1 MKRQATISSYFT
13 PKKTKLEV
21 PQQKNKIETKGLKE
35 DKVLS
40 AEDRKGLHEQFV
52 ERLGAVEQAKRQRRM
67 EPVPQKHSPLEL
79 QVLELKARYPDCLLL
94 IEVGYKFRFFG
105 EDAKIAS
112 RVLHIANMV
121 DRNFYVASIPVHR
134 LSIHV
139 QKLVNAGYKV
149 GIVRQT
155 ETAALKAI
163 GSNRNQ
169 PFERKLTQML
179 TKGTI
184 VDEMYEP
191 VMTHASG
198 YLMCLIEERRGGNGP
213 DDRVYT
219 GMVAVQPSTG
229 DIIYDTFEDTFMR
242 NELETRLLHIEP
254 SEILVP
260 RVLST
265 PTEKL
270 IKHLSTGEGAV
281 RIEQMPLKDTLSVD
295 YNAAVTFISEFY
307 SKSEKAETL
316 PAILELPDIVIK
328 VLAALIRYLK
338 EFDLSSMLHISKRI
352 SSFVSKSHMLM
363 NANTLINLEVY
374 RNNINNKEE
383 GSLFSVLD
391 HTRTKFGQRQL
402 RKWVGRP
409 LVDIEKLNERVDAI
423 NELLISSNPKKNK
436 LLTLLK
442 QLPDVEKGLC
452 RIYYGRSSPAELV
465 QVLDALLAV
474 SNLFS
479 TDVEPQFKSELLN
492 RLFNALPSIHHDV
505 SYYREMIDPTYA
517 SDKTKFFKSEA
528 KWPDIPREKNNIKFV
543 EGLLYDHL
551 EELKTMT
558 NLSNLKYVEVA
569 GIEFLLEVEN
579 SKARL
584 VPADWIKISGT
595 KAVSRFHSRYIIQ
608 QLKEREQ
615 HKERLLLLTEKAFK
629 DLLGEI
635 SEKYESFRDV
645 VFCLAQLDCLLSLAA
660 TASQA
665 NYVRPHF
672 TEERKI
678 DVKQGRHPIIEKLTS
693 YVSNDIQFS
702 DSQTTMVLTGPN
714 MGGKS
719 SYIRQIALICMMGQI
734 GSFVPAE
741 SATLCML
748 DAIYTRMGASDNMM
762 RGESTFMVELHETS
776 DIMRL
781 ATPRSLVILDELGRG
796 TSTHDGQAIAYAVLQ
811 HFIQHVQSFTV
822 FVTHYPSLS
831 QLATQFSDKANNYYM
846 DYIEEEN
853 NEGMYINYAL
863 QNGNLADTFV

>member
-1 MKRQATISSYFT
+1 
-13 PKKTKLEV
+13 
-21 PQQKNKIETKGLKE
+21 
-35 DKVLS
+35 
-40 AEDRKGLHEQFV
+40 
-52 ERLGAVEQAKRQRRM
+52 
-67 EPVPQKHSPLEL
+67 
-79 QVLELKARYPDCLLL
+79 
-94 IEVGYKFRFFG
+94 
-105 EDAKIAS
+105 
-112 RVLHIANMV
+112 
-121 DRNFYVASIPVHR
+121 
-134 LSIHV
+134 
-139 QKLVNAGYKV
+139 
-149 GIVRQT
+149 
-155 ETAALKAI
+155 
-163 GSNRNQ
+163 
-169 PFERKLTQML
+169 
-179 TKGTI
+179 
-184 VDEMYEP
+184 
-191 VMTHASG
+191 
-198 YLMCLIEERRGGNGP
+198 
-213 DDRVYT
+213 
-219 GMVAVQPSTG
+219 
-229 DIIYDTFEDTFMR
+229 
-242 NELETRLLHIEP
+242 
-254 SEILVP
+254 
-260 RVLST
+260 
-265 PTEKL
+265 
-270 IKHLSTGEGAV
+270 
-281 RIEQMPLKDTLSVD
+281 
-295 YNAAVTFISEFY
+295 
-307 SKSEKAETL
+307 
-316 PAILELPDIVIK
+316 
-328 VLAALIRYLK
+328 
-338 EFDLSSMLHISKRI
+338 
-352 SSFVSKSHMLM
+352 MLM

-465 QVLDALLAV
+465 QVLDALLAA
-474 SNLFS
+474 SSLFS

-492 RLFNALPSIHHDV
+492 RLFNALPSIRHDV
-505 SYYREMIDPTYA
+505 SHYREMIDPTYA

-579 SKARL
+579 TKAKS

-615 HKERLLLLTEKAFK
+615 HKERLLLLAEKAFK

-645 VFCLAQLDCLLSLAA
+645 VSCLAQLDCLLSLVA

-665 NYVRPHF
+665 NYVRPQF

-796 TSTHDGQAIAYAVLQ
+796 TSTHEGQAIAYAVLQ

-831 QLATQFSDKANNYYM
+831 QLAAQFSDKANNYYM

-853 NEGMYINYAL
+853 NEDELPDVVFLYKLRKGVTTSSY
-863 QNGNLADTFV
+863 G